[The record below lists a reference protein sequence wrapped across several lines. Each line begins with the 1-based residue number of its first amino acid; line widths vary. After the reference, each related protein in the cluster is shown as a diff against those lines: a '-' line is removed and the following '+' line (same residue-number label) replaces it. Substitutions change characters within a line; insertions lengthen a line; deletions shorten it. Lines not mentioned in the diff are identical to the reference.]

1 MENGHWT
8 TRANRE
14 RTHAAW
20 HASSG
25 LAMQILER
33 QSDIYGNL
41 NPNALSK
48 IRQHCEEWDEWSL
61 QYSQDD
67 SGI

>member
-1 MENGHWT
+1 MLT
-8 TRANRE
+8 M
-14 RTHAAW
+14 RTFAAW

-33 QSDIYGNL
+33 QSDIYESL
-41 NPNALSK
+41 NPNALNK
-48 IRQHCEEWDEWSL
+48 IQQHCDQWDEWNL
-61 QYSQDD
+61 VYTQDD

>member
-1 MENGHWT
+1 MMIT
-8 TRANRE
+8 
-14 RTHAAW
+14 AW

-33 QSDIYGNL
+33 QKDIVPTIGSL
-41 NPNALSK
+41 AATEATCK
-48 IRQHCEEWDEWSL
+48 GWDNWLAENNGTFGGPENT
-61 QYSQDD
+61 QDD

>member
-1 MENGHWT
+1 MFL
-8 TRANRE
+8 
-14 RTHAAW
+14 RTAW

-33 QSDIYGNL
+33 QSEIAPTIGGSLAATRETCRSWDIWLAANGGNFGRPG
-41 NPNALSK
+41 NT
-48 IRQHCEEWDEWSL
+48 
-61 QYSQDD
+61 QDD